1 MKAKFLILFMILS
14 SVGYLSAQDR
24 LTLSLEEARGTALE
38 YNKSMTNADLARD
51 KATFAVREA
60 IANGLPQI
68 NAAADYS
75 NALGASMSIRFSED
89 MPASEIEIKPQSSF
103 NLSVNQLIFNG
114 NYLVGIQ
121 IAKLYNKLADMNY
134 EKSAL
139 DITTQVTDG
148 YHLVLV
154 SEELLKLL
162 NQNLTNLE
170 GLYDKTS
177 ALVTF
182 GIIEQTDLDQLT
194 VQVNTLKNA
203 VRSSERQLELATN
216 MLRLQLGV
224 SVDTELD
231 LTETVEQMIA
241 YAEEG
246 AVINLTFNPED
257 QIDFRMLSQQE
268 LVSRKMIDMEK
279 ASALPTLGGFYN
291 YTYKILKPDF
301 DVAPSNIVGLQLNI
315 PIFAGGLRNSKIK
328 QARVDLETTR
338 NNMSL
343 LNDQLEVQEKQLRF
357 NYNNALET
365 YNNQKDNV
373 EVSRRV
379 YSSLKLKYEQGV
391 ISGLDLITA
400 DNNYVRAETD
410 YISAIMQML
419 QSSVQLQKL
428 YGNINQ

>member
-1 MKAKFLILFMILS
+1 MRIKLLILFLLPGIWGQLA
-14 SVGYLSAQDR
+14 AQER
-24 LTLSLEEARGTALE
+24 LTLSLKEARQTALE
-38 YNKSMTNADLARD
+38 YNKTMTNADLARD

-60 IANGLPQI
+60 IANGLPQV
-68 NAAADYS
+68 NATADYS
-75 NALGASMSIRFSED
+75 NALGAKMSIRFSED

-103 NLSVNQLIFNG
+103 NLNVNQLIFNG

-121 IAKLYNKLADMNY
+121 IAKLYDRLADMSY

-154 SEELLKLL
+154 SEELLGLL

-170 GLYDKTS
+170 ALHDKTS

-224 SVDTELD
+224 SVDTEIE

-241 YAEEG
+241 YAESET
-246 AVINLTFNPED
+246 LPDLSFKPEN

-268 LVSRKMIDMEK
+268 LVSRKMINMEK
-279 ASALPTLGGFYN
+279 AGALPTLAGFYS

-301 DVAPSNIVGLQLNI
+301 DVAPANIVGLQLNI
-315 PIFAGGLRNSKIK
+315 PIFAGGLRSSKIK
-328 QARVDLETTR
+328 QARIDLETTR
-338 NNMSL
+338 NNMEL
-343 LNDQLEVQEKQLRF
+343 LSDQLKIQEKQLRF
-357 NYNNALET
+357 NYSNALET
-365 YNNQKDNV
+365 YNNQKENV

-400 DNNYVRAETD
+400 DNNYVKAETD
-410 YISAIMQML
+410 YISAMLQVL

-428 YGNINQ
+428 YGNLN

>member
-1 MKAKFLILFMILS
+1 MKVKFLIIFMILGS
-14 SVGYLSAQDR
+14 MGYLSAQDR

-60 IANGLPQI
+60 IANGLPQV

-75 NALGASMSIRFSED
+75 NALGAKMSIRFSED

-121 IAKLYNKLADMNY
+121 IAKLYNRLADMNY

-241 YAEEG
+241 YAEES
-246 AVINLTFNPED
+246 AVIDLTFNPED
-257 QIDFRMLSQQE
+257 QIDYRMLSQQE

-301 DVAPSNIVGLQLNI
+301 DVAPANIVGLQLNI

-343 LNDQLEVQEKQLRF
+343 LNDQLEIQEKQMRF

-400 DNNYVRAETD
+400 DNNYVKAETD

>member
-1 MKAKFLILFMILS
+1 MRIKLLILFLLPGIWGQLA
-14 SVGYLSAQDR
+14 AQER
-24 LTLSLEEARGTALE
+24 LTLSLKEARQTALE
-38 YNKSMTNADLARD
+38 YNKTMTNADLARD

-60 IANGLPQI
+60 IANGLPQV
-68 NAAADYS
+68 NATADYS
-75 NALGASMSIRFSED
+75 NALGAKMSIRFSED

-103 NLSVNQLIFNG
+103 NLNVNQLIFNG

-121 IAKLYNKLADMNY
+121 IAKLYDRLADMSY

-154 SEELLKLL
+154 SEELLGLL

-170 GLYDKTS
+170 ALHDKTS

-224 SVDTELD
+224 SVDTEIE
-231 LTETVEQMIA
+231 LTETVVQMIA
-241 YAEEG
+241 YAESET
-246 AVINLTFNPED
+246 LPDLSFKPEN

-268 LVSRKMIDMEK
+268 LVSRKMINMEK
-279 ASALPTLGGFYN
+279 AGALPTLAGFYS

-301 DVAPSNIVGLQLNI
+301 DVAPANIVGLQLNI
-315 PIFAGGLRNSKIK
+315 PIFAGGLRSSKIK
-328 QARVDLETTR
+328 QARIDLETTR
-338 NNMSL
+338 NNMEL
-343 LNDQLEVQEKQLRF
+343 LSDQLKIQEKQLRF
-357 NYNNALET
+357 NYSSALET
-365 YNNQKDNV
+365 YNNQKENV

-400 DNNYVRAETD
+400 DNNYVKAETD
-410 YISAIMQML
+410 YISAMLQVL

-428 YGNINQ
+428 YGNLN

>member
-1 MKAKFLILFMILS
+1 MKTKLLIFLTLLGTS
-14 SVGYLSAQDR
+14 GYLTAQER
-24 LTLSLEEARGTALE
+24 LTLSLKDARQTALE
-38 YNKSMTNADLARD
+38 YNISMTNADLARD

-60 IANGLPQI
+60 IANGLPQV

-75 NALGASMSIRFSED
+75 NALGAKMSIRFMED

-103 NLSVNQLIFNG
+103 NLNVNQLIFNG
-114 NYLVGIQ
+114 NYIVGVR

-148 YHLVLV
+148 YHLVLI
-154 SEELLKLL
+154 SDELLKLL

-224 SVDTELD
+224 SVDTELE

-241 YAEEG
+241 YAED
-246 AVINLTFNPED
+246 AAQIDLTFKPED

-268 LVSRKMIDMEK
+268 LVSQKMIDMEK
-279 ASALPTLGGFYN
+279 AGVLPTLAGFYS

-328 QARVDLETTR
+328 QARIDLETTR
-338 NNMSL
+338 NNMSF
-343 LNDQLEVQEKQLRF
+343 LNDQLRIQEKQLRF
-357 NYNNALET
+357 NYKNTLET
-365 YNNQKDNV
+365 YNNQKENV

-400 DNNYVRAETD
+400 DNNYVKAETD

-428 YGNINQ
+428 YGNLN

>member
-1 MKAKFLILFMILS
+1 MFLGSL
-14 SVGYLSAQDR
+14 GYLSAQDR
-24 LTLSLEEARGTALE
+24 LTLSLDEARQTALE

-60 IANGLPQI
+60 IANGLPQV

-75 NALGASMSIRFSED
+75 NALGAKMSIRFSED

-194 VQVNTLKNA
+194 IQVNTLKNA

-224 SVDTELD
+224 SVDTELE
-231 LTETVEQMIA
+231 LTENVEQMIA

-246 AVINLTFNPED
+246 AVIDLTFNPED
-257 QIDFRMLSQQE
+257 QIDFRMLNQQE

-343 LNDQLEVQEKQLRF
+343 LNDQLEAQEKQLRF
-357 NYNNALET
+357 NYKNALET

-400 DNNYVRAETD
+400 DNNYVKAETD

>member
-1 MKAKFLILFMILS
+1 MKIKFLILFMFLG

-24 LTLSLEEARGTALE
+24 LTLSLDDARTTALE
-38 YNKSMTNADLARD
+38 FNKSMANADLARD
-51 KATFAVREA
+51 KATFALREA
-60 IANGLPQI
+60 IANGLPQV

-75 NALGASMSIRFSED
+75 NALGAKMSIRFMED

-154 SEELLKLL
+154 SEELLVLL
-162 NQNLTNLE
+162 NQNLANLE
-170 GLYDKTS
+170 ELYDKTS

-182 GIIEQTDLDQLT
+182 GIIEQTDLDQLS
-194 VQVNTLKNA
+194 VQLNTLKNA

-224 SVDTELD
+224 SVDTELE
-231 LTETVEQMIA
+231 LTENIEQMIA

-246 AVINLTFNPED
+246 AVIDLTFKPED
-257 QIDFRMLSQQE
+257 QIDFRMLNQQE
-268 LVSRKMIDMEK
+268 LVNRKMIDMEK
-279 ASALPTLGGFYN
+279 ASILPTLGGFYN

-315 PIFAGGLRNSKIK
+315 PIFAGGLRSSKIK

-343 LNDQLEVQEKQLRF
+343 LNDQLEAQEKQLRF
-357 NYNNALET
+357 NYKNALET

-373 EVSRRV
+373 QVSRRV

-400 DNNYVRAETD
+400 DNNYVKAETD

>member
-1 MKAKFLILFMILS
+1 MKAKFLILMMILG
-14 SVGYLSAQDR
+14 SVSYLSAQGR
-24 LTLSLEEARGTALE
+24 LTLSLDDARETALE

-60 IANGLPQI
+60 IANGLPQV

-75 NALGASMSIRFSED
+75 NALGAKMSIRFMED

-103 NLSVNQLIFNG
+103 NLNVNQLIFNG

-121 IAKLYNKLADMNY
+121 IAKLYSKLADMSY

-139 DITTQVTDG
+139 EITTQVTDG

-224 SVDTELD
+224 SVDTELE
-231 LTETVEQMIA
+231 LTESIEQMIA
-241 YAEEG
+241 YAEAG
-246 AVINLTFNPED
+246 AQIGLTFKPED
-257 QIDFRMLSQQE
+257 QIDYRMLSQQE

-400 DNNYVRAETD
+400 DNNYVKAETD

-428 YGNINQ
+428 YGNLNQ

>member
-1 MKAKFLILFMILS
+1 MRIKLLILFLLPGIWGQLA
-14 SVGYLSAQDR
+14 AQER
-24 LTLSLEEARGTALE
+24 LTLSLKEARQTALE
-38 YNKSMTNADLARD
+38 YNKTMTNADLARD

-60 IANGLPQI
+60 IANGLPQV
-68 NAAADYS
+68 NATADYS
-75 NALGASMSIRFSED
+75 NALGAKMSIRFSED

-103 NLSVNQLIFNG
+103 NLNVNQLIFNG

-121 IAKLYNKLADMNY
+121 IAKLYDRLADMSY

-154 SEELLKLL
+154 SEELLGLL

-170 GLYDKTS
+170 ALHDKTS

-224 SVDTELD
+224 SVDTEIE

-241 YAEEG
+241 YAESET
-246 AVINLTFNPED
+246 LPDLSFKPEN

-268 LVSRKMIDMEK
+268 LVSRKMINMEK
-279 ASALPTLGGFYN
+279 AGALPTLAGFYS

-301 DVAPSNIVGLQLNI
+301 DVAPANIVGLQLNI
-315 PIFAGGLRNSKIK
+315 PIFAGGLRSSKIK
-328 QARVDLETTR
+328 QARIDLETTR
-338 NNMSL
+338 NNMEL
-343 LNDQLEVQEKQLRF
+343 LSDQLKIQEKQLRF
-357 NYNNALET
+357 NYSSALET
-365 YNNQKDNV
+365 YNNQKENV

-400 DNNYVRAETD
+400 DNNYVKAETD
-410 YISAIMQML
+410 YISAMLQVL

-428 YGNINQ
+428 YGNLN

>member
-1 MKAKFLILFMILS
+1 MKAKILILFMILG

-24 LTLSLEEARGTALE
+24 LTLSLDDARETAME
-38 YNKSMTNADLARD
+38 YNKSMKNADLARD

-60 IANGLPQI
+60 IANGLPQV

-75 NALGASMSIRFSED
+75 NALGAKMSIRFSED

-103 NLSVNQLIFNG
+103 NLNVNQLIFNG

-121 IAKLYNKLADMNY
+121 IAKLYNKLADMGY

-139 DITTQVTDG
+139 EITTQVTDG

-154 SEELLKLL
+154 SEELLALL

-224 SVDTELD
+224 SVDTELE
-231 LTETVEQMIA
+231 LTETVEQMIT

-246 AVINLTFNPED
+246 AQIDLTFKPED

-268 LVSRKMIDMEK
+268 LVSQKMVNMEK
-279 ASALPTLGGFYN
+279 SSALPSLAGFYS

-301 DVAPSNIVGLQLNI
+301 DVAPANILGLQLNI
-315 PIFAGGLRNSKIK
+315 PIFAGGLRSSKIK

-338 NNMSL
+338 NDMSL
-343 LNDQLEVQEKQLRF
+343 LSDQLKIQEKQLRF
-357 NYNNALET
+357 NYSNALET

-400 DNNYVRAETD
+400 DNNYVKAETD

-428 YGNINQ
+428 YGNLNQ